1 MTGALCRLGGACA
14 RHPWRVIAVWLAA
27 IAMLAGLA
35 AAIGGGYRD
44 DDAAPGSSSAR
55 ANAQIEAGFPQQ
67 AGAEAHVVARWPGHV
82 DRAAVAA
89 AGIRLRVLPGVREV
103 QDRTSADGRTAMLVV
118 RYRAK
123 LTDLNY
129 KKATGELTA
138 AAAPLR
144 QAGARIGV
152 GGEVPEAIQGPSG
165 TAEAVG
171 VAAALVILLLAFG
184 SVLAAGL
191 PLLMA
196 AAGLGAGLSLI
207 GLLAAVTSVNS
218 VSPTLGSMIGLGVG
232 IDYALFIVAKYRDRM
247 AAGSP
252 PVVAAAE
259 ATATAGRSVA
269 VAGTCVLIGITGLA
283 FSGMPSFATMG
294 VAAALVIVCTVTA
307 AITLLPALLR
317 LMGQRVFGR
326 RARRAAQLPG
336 TSFRS
341 ARAGRLAHAVIRR
354 PGRSLAI
361 GALLLIALTVP
372 AASMRLGQNDPGS
385 ESPANPTRQA
395 YDLVAQAFGP
405 GANGPLEVVVNRD
418 AVPAAALTT
427 LAGRLAA
434 MPGVA
439 EVSAPALSPDG
450 RTAVLQVIP
459 ATGPQQPQTR
469 DLVDRLHHGVLP
481 AGADLTGPTAVMADM
496 TATLSGHL
504 WRVMLAVLAATFALM
519 VIVFRSVVLP
529 AKAVI
534 TNLLSVAACYGVMTL
549 AFQTQ
554 AGAWLL
560 GLPGPVPIAAWAP
573 IVLFAI
579 LFGLSMDYEV
589 FMLSRVQDSYQRTG
603 DPRGAVADGLTATA
617 RIITAAAAIMI
628 AVAAG
633 FAFDPS
639 VMVKIIGVGMASA
652 ILVDVT
658 IGRLLLV
665 PAAMAL
671 LGARNWYLP
680 RWLDRMLTRQV
691 AVHRAR
697 VRQPLSSQTDEP
709 ALG

>member
-1 MTGALCRLGGACA
+1 M
-14 RHPWRVIAVWLAA
+14 
-27 IAMLAGLA
+27 
-35 AAIGGGYRD
+35 
-44 DDAAPGSSSAR
+44 
-55 ANAQIEAGFPQQ
+55 
-67 AGAEAHVVARWPGHV
+67 
-82 DRAAVAA
+82 
-89 AGIRLRVLPGVREV
+89 
-103 QDRTSADGRTAMLVV
+103 
-118 RYRAK
+118 
-123 LTDLNY
+123 
-129 KKATGELTA
+129 
-138 AAAPLR
+138 
-144 QAGARIGV
+144 
-152 GGEVPEAIQGPSG
+152 
-165 TAEAVG
+165 
-171 VAAALVILLLAFG
+171 
-184 SVLAAGL
+184 
-191 PLLMA
+191 
-196 AAGLGAGLSLI
+196 
-207 GLLAAVTSVNS
+207 NS
-218 VSPTLGSMIGLGVG
+218 VSPTLDSMIGLGVG

-252 PVVAAAE
+252 PVAAAAE
-259 ATATAGRSVA
+259 ANATAGRSVA

-283 FSGMPSFATMG
+283 LSGMPSFATMG
-294 VAAALVIVCTVTA
+294 VAAALVIVCMVTA

-341 ARAGRLAHAVIRR
+341 ARAERLAHAVIRR

-372 AASMRLGQNDPGS
+372 TASMRLGQNDPGS
-385 ESPANPTRQA
+385 ESLANPTRQA

-405 GANGPLEVVVNRD
+405 GANGPLEVVVNRG
-418 AVPAAALTT
+418 AVPAAALTA

-434 MPGVA
+434 TPGVA
-439 EVSAPALSPDG
+439 EVSAPVLSPDG

-549 AFQTQ
+549 VFQTQ

-603 DPRGAVADGLTATA
+603 DPRGAVADGLAATA

-680 RWLDRMLTRQV
+680 RWLDRMLTRRV
-691 AVHRAR
+691 AGHRAT
-697 VRQPLSSQTDEP
+697 VGQPRSSQTDES